1 MEAMKPTLTIVV
13 PLYNSSATLER
24 LIAELSALKVDGGH
38 EIVLVNDGSP
48 DDTVEVCERLMR
60 GATVPITLVKLSRNF
75 GEHHAVMAGL
85 HHANGDYIVTMDD
98 DLQNPPS
105 EVMKLVSCAREGRH
119 EVVYSYYDD
128 KKHEGWRNL
137 GSWLTNRMAD
147 FLLDKPKGLYLSSF
161 RCMSAFVAKEIC
173 RYDGPFAYV
182 DGLIL
187 QVTQS
192 IGRVLVAHAERE
204 EGRSGYTFRKL
215 VKLWLNMFVN
225 FSVIPLH
232 LATMLGF
239 AMAAL
244 GFVYTVAVIWERLTK
259 GTPLGW
265 SSLMAALTT
274 FSGTQLLVLGMAG
287 EYIGRLYLTA
297 NKRPQFIV
305 KEIVR
310 AGEAAGKGP

>member
-1 MEAMKPTLTIVV
+1 MKPALSIVV
-13 PLYNSSATLER
+13 PLYKSEATLGR
-24 LIAELSALKVDGGH
+24 LITELSALKVDGGH
-38 EIVLVNDGSP
+38 ELVLVNDGSP
-48 DDTVEVCERLMR
+48 DRTVEVCEQLMST
-60 GATVPITLVKLSRNF
+60 ATVPITLVKLSRNF

-85 HHANGDYIVTMDD
+85 HHASGDYIVTMDD

-105 EVMKLVSCAREGRH
+105 EVMKLVNHARDGKY
-119 EVVYSYYDD
+119 EVVYSYYED

-161 RCMSAFVAKEIC
+161 RCMSAFVAREIC

-187 QVTQS
+187 QVTQG

-204 EGRSGYTFRKL
+204 EGRSGYTMRKL

-244 GFVYTVAVIWERLTK
+244 GFIYTVAVIWERCTQ

-265 SSLMAALTT
+265 SSLMAALTV
-274 FSGTQLLVLGMAG
+274 FSGTQLIVLGMAG
-287 EYIGRLYLTA
+287 EYIGRIFLTA
-297 NKRPQFIV
+297 NKRPQFVV
-305 KEIVR
+305 KDVVR
-310 AGEAAGKGP
+310 RGATFDAKP